1 MAEQGFG
8 AGAVAAYWLDVVAV
22 GWFLMLFVGY
32 GWIAGTDVLRRRSI
46 VGAMQLQRIQ
56 WMRNMAGREN
66 RVVDTVLLGGLS
78 QGNAFFAS
86 TSAIAM
92 GGLAAVL
99 GSGERAQKILE
110 TLPMVAK
117 SEPFLFELKIVLMI
131 VVFIY
136 AFFKFAW
143 AFRLSH
149 YTAIL
154 IGATPIIGA
163 VPVAVVEAHADATAR
178 LIGLAAEHANAGL
191 RSFYAAMAV
200 LAWFFH
206 PVLFMIVAGWV
217 LVILIRRDFFSRSR
231 ALVAALSVPSGSG
244 ANR

>member
-1 MAEQGFG
+1 MGQQLITNGALAPYLVDMA
-8 AGAVAAYWLDVVAV
+8 AVA
-22 GWFLMLFVGY
+22 WFLALFGGY
-32 GWIAGTDVLRRRSI
+32 GLIAGTETLRRRSI
-46 VGAMQLQRIQ
+46 VGAMQRQRVQ

-99 GSGERAQKILE
+99 GSGERAHKILE
-110 TLPMVAK
+110 TLPMVAR
-117 SEPFLFELKIVLMI
+117 SEPMLFEIKIVLMI

-154 IGATPIIGA
+154 IGSTPIVGVATAAEVEVHA
-163 VPVAVVEAHADATAR
+163 VATAR
-178 LIGLAAEHANAGL
+178 LIGLAAEHANSGL

-206 PVLFMIVAGWV
+206 PVAFMIASGWV
-217 LVILIRRDFFSRSR
+217 LAILVRRDFFSRSR
-231 ALVAALSVPSGSG
+231 QLVAALPG
-244 ANR
+244 